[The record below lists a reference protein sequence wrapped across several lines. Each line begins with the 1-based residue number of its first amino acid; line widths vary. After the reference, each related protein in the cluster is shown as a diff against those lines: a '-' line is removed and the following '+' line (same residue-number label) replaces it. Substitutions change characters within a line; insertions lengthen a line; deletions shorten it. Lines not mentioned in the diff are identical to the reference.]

1 MSVFHIKYRPS
12 KIADLDLAQV
22 RDTLNKI
29 FESKETP
36 QSFLFCGPKGSGK
49 TSAARIVAK
58 IVNCKKPKGGEACGK
73 CHNCQLIEA
82 GGMGLDVM
90 EMDAA
95 SNRGIDD
102 IRALKEK
109 IFLSPVNLTSKVF
122 VIDEVHMLT
131 KEAFNALLKILEEPP
146 QNVYFVLCTT
156 NPEKIPETVLSRL
169 VRVDFRKG
177 TIGEVVGSLKKVI
190 KGEEIKLGKSEEV
203 ILEEIASLSD
213 GSFRNAQKI
222 LMELVMDKGNKI
234 DEKEWQKFRELKFSS
249 GAYGGVMMEK
259 DLSQGRVKV
268 ILGQLEELVKSGVDM
283 SLYRQRLIEYFQ
295 KRLVNFYSKQDESD
309 LSLEELSS
317 FLKLLIQAGRE
328 EKEAVL
334 AQLPLQLAVVDFGQE
349 YGDGDGGKSK
359 KIEEKKIKI
368 DKVKI
373 KKVETMDKSMNYG
386 ISVEDVKKNWKQLL
400 VTVRPYNHS
409 VEAFLRSAQ
418 PVRVEGNKLIAEV
431 FYKFHKERLEDDRNR
446 LIVEKSLQELFSVPI
461 LFECELASKI
471 VRPMDVDDGHKNE
484 EEMYDVAKEIFGS

>member
-1 MSVFHIKYRPS
+1 VSVFHIKYRPS

-22 RDTLNKI
+22 RDTLSKI
-29 FESKETP
+29 FKSKETP

-58 IVNCKKPKGGEACGK
+58 IVNCKQPKNGEACGK
-73 CHNCQLIEA
+73 CRNCQLIEA

-109 IFLSPVNLTSKVF
+109 IFLSPINLTSKVF

-146 QNVYFVLCTT
+146 KNVYFILCTT

-177 TIGEVVGSLKKVI
+177 TITEVVGSLKKVV
-190 KGEEIKLGKSEEV
+190 KGEGLKLGKSEEK
-203 ILEEIASLSD
+203 ILEEIATLSD

-222 LMELVMDKGNKI
+222 LMELIMDKGNKI
-234 DEKEWQKFRELKFSS
+234 DEKKWQKFREMKFSS
-249 GAYGGVMMEK
+249 GAYDGMMIEK
-259 DLSQGRVKV
+259 DLNKGNIKV
-268 ILGQLEELVKSGVDM
+268 ILRQLEELAKSGVDM
-283 SLYRQRLIEYFQ
+283 SLYRARLIEYFQ
-295 KRLVNFYSKQDESD
+295 KRLVNFYSKQDESE
-309 LSLEELSS
+309 LSLGQLNS

-334 AQLPLQLAVVDFGQE
+334 VQLPLQLAVVDFGQE
-349 YGDGDGGKSK
+349 YGDKSGGGDK
-359 KIEEKKIKI
+359 KLKEEKTEDRKP
-368 DKVKI
+368 
-373 KKVETMDKSMNYG
+373 MDYG
-386 ISVEDVKKNWKQLL
+386 ISVEDIKKSWKQLL

-446 LIVEKSLQELFSVPI
+446 LIVEKGLQELFSVPI
-461 LFECELASKI
+461 LFECELASKMVKQI
-471 VRPMDVDDGHKNE
+471 GVDDKKNE